1 MSIEIPP
8 IAVRRGGFFHDT
20 WVIAKRGLLHI
31 RRHPEALTD
40 ATIQPIMFVLL
51 FAYVFGGAIGIP
63 DGNYKE
69 FLMGGILAQTLVF
82 SSFGVA
88 ISLAHDRS
96 NGAIDRFRALPISR
110 GSVLAGHALAQLLR
124 GLIPITLMSI
134 TGLVIGWRIHSSL
147 VDAVGGYLL
156 MILILFA
163 MIWVGVLL
171 ASFLSSPE
179 AVQGL
184 AFVLI
189 FPLTFVATTFV
200 PYRSFGGI
208 LRPFVAWNPVSA
220 WSQALRKLFGNPV
233 GDVGGASAWSITH
246 PVTYSVITAGAVIAV
261 CAPLAIR
268 AYQRSTTA

>member
-1 MSIEIPP
+1 MSVDVPTV
-8 IAVRRGGFFHDT
+8 AARRGGFMHDT
-20 WVIAKRGLLHI
+20 WVIAKRGLVHI

-51 FAYVFGGAIGIP
+51 FAYVFGGAIGVI
-63 DGNYKE
+63 
-69 FLMGGILAQTLVF
+69 IAQTLVF

-110 GSVLAGHALAQLLR
+110 ASVLAGHALAQLLR
-124 GLIPITLMSI
+124 GLIPIALMSV
-134 TGLVIGWRIHSSL
+134 TGLAIGWRIHSSF

-156 MILILFA
+156 MLLILFA

-171 ASFLSSPE
+171 AALLSSPE

-200 PYRSFGGI
+200 PYQSFGGV

-220 WSQALRKLFGNPV
+220 WSQALRKLLGNPL
-233 GDVGGASAWSITH
+233 GETDGASAWSMSH
-246 PVTYSVITAGAVIAV
+246 PVAYSVITACAIIAI